1 MSYYKS
7 RRWYQRYLT
16 MYENLIQQGVPPGSA
31 LIALRECH
39 EMMDTSKSY
48 RRYFIAQSAEDSI
61 KHIEFDVH
69 NPQNII
75 KKKKT
80 LIKLDGEWIGG
91 SRGLG

>member
-1 MSYYKS
+1 
-7 RRWYQRYLT
+7 
-16 MYENLIQQGVPPGSA
+16 
-31 LIALRECH
+31 
-39 EMMDTSKSY
+39 MMDGFHRY
-48 RRYFIAQSAEDSI
+48 GRYFIAKSAEDSI